1 MNKAQQFW
9 DKKAKIFDDLQKQFE
24 SASRTII
31 SRTKEY
37 LNGDDNVLDFGCATG
52 IITLKLAN
60 GIRHIR
66 GLDFSPEM
74 ISEAIKRKTEA
85 NVTNVSF
92 SQGTIFNDDL
102 VKASFDKIT
111 AFSIIHLLEDREKV
125 IQRIGELLKPG
136 GLFISETACFKD
148 RMEFKTRLKFTLSRF
163 LKQFGAFP
171 LHLNMFKTSDVEQLI
186 KSQNFNI
193 VKAEKLF
200 FNGMTI
206 IFVVAKKYS

>member
-1 MNKAQQFW
+1 
-9 DKKAKIFDDLQKQFE
+9 
-24 SASRTII
+24 
-31 SRTKEY
+31 
-37 LNGDDNVLDFGCATG
+37 
-52 IITLKLAN
+52 
-60 GIRHIR
+60 
-66 GLDFSPEM
+66 M
-74 ISEAIKRKTEA
+74 ISEALKRKAEA

-102 VKASFDKIT
+102 VKPSFDKIT

-125 IQRIGELLKPG
+125 IRRICELLKPG

-148 RMEFKTRLKFTLSRF
+148 RMDLKTRLGLTLSRF
-163 LKQFGAFP
+163 LRLPGAFL

-193 VKAEKLF
+193 VKAGKLF

-206 IFVVAKKYS
+206 IFVVAKKY